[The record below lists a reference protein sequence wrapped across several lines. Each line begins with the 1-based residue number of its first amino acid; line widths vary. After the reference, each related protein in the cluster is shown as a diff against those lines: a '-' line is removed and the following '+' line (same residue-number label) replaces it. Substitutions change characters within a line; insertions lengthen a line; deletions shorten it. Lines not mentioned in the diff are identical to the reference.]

1 MIHLWYEKAKITLKI
16 NKPRYVGICILD
28 LSKVLMYSFYYDY
41 INNKYSSKSRL
52 LFTCTNSLMHE
63 IKAADFYEDFG
74 KDKMFDFSNYLT
86 KSKFYDELLVK

>member
-1 MIHLWYEKAKITLKI
+1 
-16 NKPRYVGICILD
+16 
-28 LSKVLMYSFYYDY
+28 
-41 INNKYSSKSRL
+41 
-52 LFTCTNSLMHE
+52 MHE